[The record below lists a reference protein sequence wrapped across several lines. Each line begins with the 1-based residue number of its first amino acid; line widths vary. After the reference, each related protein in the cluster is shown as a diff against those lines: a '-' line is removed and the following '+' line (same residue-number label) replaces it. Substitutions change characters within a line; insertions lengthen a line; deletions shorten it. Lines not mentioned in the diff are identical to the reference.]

1 LAHLDRVPAD
11 SRPAMIRLLGK
22 SAADKAIGPIRV
34 AWKSADPTMREA
46 AVQALSEW
54 PDARV
59 SEDLLAV
66 VSSSDRQEWKE
77 WALQGYLR
85 LAVQSDNPTA
95 MYLRAM
101 QQVSQTNDKKLV
113 LAGLG
118 LEAESPEALQL
129 ALRYLDDPALQATAG
144 LAALRI
150 ANRLRS
156 RDEQMARNS
165 LIRVLKVVNHE
176 DVHQRAQ
183 EVLNDLDKFQDHILK
198 WVGVGPFAEKGKD
211 GRAVYQTAFEKD
223 GVQDI
228 DWQPI
233 TKGVGSWDIN
243 LEATYGGLDYC
254 AAYLRTRVWS
264 DTDRDALMEM
274 GCDDAIKAWVNGRLV
289 FDQWTEGGISP
300 RQKRASIKLAKGW
313 NDVMLK
319 VVDQQGGWAFCCR
332 IRKPD
337 GTALDG
343 WKVELP

>member
-1 LAHLDRVPAD
+1 
-11 SRPAMIRLLGK
+11 
-22 SAADKAIGPIRV
+22 
-34 AWKSADPTMREA
+34 
-46 AVQALSEW
+46 
-54 PDARV
+54 
-59 SEDLLAV
+59 
-66 VSSSDRQEWKE
+66 
-77 WALQGYLR
+77 
-85 LAVQSDNPTA
+85 
-95 MYLRAM
+95 M

-118 LEAESPEALQL
+118 LEAESPKALQL

-211 GRAVYQTAFEKD
+211 GRAVYQTAFAPEKD